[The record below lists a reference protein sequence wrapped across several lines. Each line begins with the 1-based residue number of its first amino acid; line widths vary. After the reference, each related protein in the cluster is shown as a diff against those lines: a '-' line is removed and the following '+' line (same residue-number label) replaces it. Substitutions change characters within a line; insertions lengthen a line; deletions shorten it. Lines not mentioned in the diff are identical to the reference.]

1 MRMRGLVFGIALIGF
16 TFSLAA
22 EQTVDPSS
30 TLTLNQSD
38 IFNRVDS
45 YALIQALPL
54 PVELSNLFSVDSL
67 SLGELKKVSASPRR
81 RARTTDGKDF
91 VDSKDVSARSLVPSD
106 PFYYGGEIGV
116 FYGHSTGKFGGDAF
130 GGYATGTIGN
140 DKLQI
145 TAGSSYE
152 EFDGRGS
159 RFRSF
164 GPR

>member
-1 MRMRGLVFGIALIGF
+1 MRNWGLILGIAAIGIGV
-16 TFSLAA
+16 SMAG
-22 EQTVDPSS
+22 EQPQDS
-30 TLTLNQSD
+30 TPAISFDQSA
-38 IFNRVDS
+38 IFKNVDS

-81 RARTTDGKDF
+81 ARTKETKDF
-91 VDSKDVSARSLVPSD
+91 SESKDVSARSLVPAH
-106 PFYYGGEIGV
+106 PFYYGGEIGA
-116 FYGHSTGKFGGDAF
+116 FYGHSTGKFDGDAF
-130 GGYATGTIGN
+130 GGYAVGTVGN

-152 EFDGRGS
+152 EWDMHVPHS
-159 RFRSF
+159 HSL

>member
-1 MRMRGLVFGIALIGF
+1 MHNRGLIWGIAALGLGV
-16 TFSLAA
+16 SLAA
-22 EQTVDPSS
+22 EQTQDS
-30 TLTLNQSD
+30 TSTFTFDQSD
-38 IFNRVDS
+38 VFKNVDS

-67 SLGELKKVSASPRR
+67 SLGELQKVSASPRR
-81 RARTTDGKDF
+81 RARTRDGKDS

-130 GGYATGTIGN
+130 GGYVTGTVGN
-140 DKLQI
+140 DKVQI

-152 EFDGRGS
+152 EWDGHS
-159 RFRSF
+159 SHFHSF